1 MVIQELD
8 IKNFGKFHNR
18 QIQLS
23 EGLNLI
29 YGENEAGKT
38 TVHTFIR
45 GMLFG
50 MEKQRG
56 RASASDAYRMYEPW
70 ENPVYYA
77 GGMRFVCGGKVFRL
91 TRSFAR
97 IGKKTELVCETD
109 GEELSVEQGDLQ
121 MLLDGMTE
129 TVYRNTWCIGQHRS
143 GTEESLAQAL
153 GNYMAGYEET
163 GDTTLDVSEAVKCL
177 KENRKDLN
185 ARKKTLKLEWEKQT
199 QSQEL
204 RGELLE
210 DEIRQKEKKR
220 NTLAAEISQASAA
233 MTTSRVTSPAADI
246 PSDIDAESQI
256 SRRRSDRE
264 PDPSTGKRFQQR
276 SLGASWWY
284 ICLILILA
292 GFLGVIVSPWMWARI
307 GSAVIIAGAI
317 TLLFIRNRTI
327 KDQQEAESK
336 KESQNHYGPAQEQE
350 TYRPEQQKT
359 LQLSES
365 ANESLQWKK
374 KEWACQ
380 QLLDEIHELKLKQE
394 AFDLE
399 QEEENPTLA
408 QIRRLDEQLAA
419 VDLAEATIRQIAEE
433 IHAGMGSKLERTV
446 SMIFSQ
452 MTGRKYN
459 RIHLDEKLKLRI
471 HTSDQVLTP
480 EQVSRGTMEQLYFA
494 LRMAVGQLFCP
505 DTPMPVL
512 LDDVFA
518 YYDQTRLEQTLRWL
532 SACPNQ
538 VLLFTCHKREQEI
551 LEKWGIPYH
560 EVRLTDH

>member
-210 DEIRQKEKKR
+210 EEIRQKEKKR

-246 PSDIDAESQI
+246 PSDTDAESQV

-276 SLGASWWY
+276 SSGASWY
-284 ICLILILA
+284 ICLFLILA
-292 GFLGVIVSPWMWARI
+292 GILGVLFSPWMWARI
-307 GSAVIIAGAI
+307 GSVVIIAVAI

-336 KESQNHYGPAQEQE
+336 KE
-350 TYRPEQQKT
+350 
-359 LQLSES
+359 
-365 ANESLQWKK
+365 NESLQWKK

-394 AFDLE
+394 AFALE
-399 QEEENPTLA
+399 QEEENPMLA

-512 LDDVFA
+512 LDDAFA